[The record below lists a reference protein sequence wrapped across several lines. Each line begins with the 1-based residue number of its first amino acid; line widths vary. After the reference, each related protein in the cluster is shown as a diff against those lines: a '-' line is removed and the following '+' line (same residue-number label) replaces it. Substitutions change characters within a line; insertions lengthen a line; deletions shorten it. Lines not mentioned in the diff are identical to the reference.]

1 MYLGPRHRFMAS
13 LRTAIVFTIILLVL
27 LLIHFTTPIP
37 PYPEGGGGPGM
48 GLEVNLGA
56 SEEGMGVDQPLEPVE
71 MPDFKASEVKSSEEE
86 KVVTQDVEETENIK
100 EIKNETVKKT
110 EKKSVVTSKKTN
122 KTENN
127 SENVEKK
134 QINQKAMFK
143 KNTSSEGITGKAGDQ
158 GNPNGVSGSP
168 LYKGTGNGSGGGTGG
183 GSGTGTGP
191 GTGSGISFD
200 LNGRNPQYLQQPEY
214 NNQNEGTVVVKITV
228 DKEGKVISAVPG
240 VKGSTTLDDY
250 LLEVAKKAALQSKFS
265 RQPNATVQTGTI
277 SYHFVLQ

>member
-1 MYLGPRHRFMAS
+1 MYLGPRHRFKAS
-13 LRTAIVFTIILLVL
+13 LRTAIVFAIILLVL

-56 SEEGMGVDQPLEPVE
+56 SEDGMGTDQPLEPVE
-71 MPDFKASEVKSSEEE
+71 MPDFKASLASSSQEE
-86 KVVTQDVEETENIK
+86 KVVTQDVEETENIEEVK
-100 EIKNETVKKT
+100 KETVKKT
-110 EKKSVVTSKKTN
+110 DNKSVVTAKKAVN
-122 KTENN
+122 E
-127 SENVEKK
+127 EKN
-134 QINQKAMFK
+134 QINPKALFK
-143 KNTSSEGITGKAGDQ
+143 KNAAGNEGITTKAGDQ

-168 LYKGTGNGSGGGTGG
+168 LYKGTGSGSGGGTGG

-200 LNGRNPQYLQQPEY
+200 LSGRNPQYLQQPEY

-250 LLEVAKKAALQSKFS
+250 LLEVAKKAAMQSKFS
-265 RQPNATVQTGTI
+265 RQPNATVQSGTI
-277 SYHFVLQ
+277 SYHFLLQ